1 MPGKKATPFVGD
13 AERHRFHKGDV
24 FNPLYVFADM
34 TTRRPSQSHPNS
46 LLHYLAA
53 LPCGLLERL
62 LSAPNLQ
69 VKDLIAL
76 HSVAQKSAPAVA
88 HAVQGAA
95 TTLLRH
101 YHYGPSLLQSSLPGE
116 TPLSQLRFLSLLDSL
131 PDRDPHTSLWSAG
144 RNDTGQGVRLSSHD
158 SNVLQP
164 CFRLPSD
171 RLDFSTPP
179 AAVAALSAGSM
190 HSAVITALG
199 ALHVAGSNSRGQ
211 LGVGDLTSRF
221 SWTHIAD
228 LKWTRVAQVA
238 CGEAYT
244 VVLTGDGSLFATG
257 ANSYGQ
263 LGLGDTIDRTRFERL
278 PITGV
283 VMIATGRQHT
293 VCLLQDGT
301 VFATGDNSR
310 GQLGG
315 SSGKAL
321 TSFQLVSCFGRKVD
335 RIACGSDTTMMLTTE
350 NMVLVTGK
358 RQCGLSVIGGLGTS
372 VITHLVVGERFA
384 IARTAQG
391 EAALSV
397 CRKRFYVSD
406 ELMHVTVESVS
417 AGIAH
422 YAVLCEKGS
431 VLAAGA
437 NAFGQVSAGN
447 MGLTI
452 EGSPNARI
460 IRAHQVPLSPVN
472 LPSGYRALKVA
483 AGGFHTLYLLAP
495 ND

>member
-1 MPGKKATPFVGD
+1 MTSREPFQP
-13 AERHRFHKGDV
+13 HR
-24 FNPLYVFADM
+24 
-34 TTRRPSQSHPNS
+34 RS
-46 LLHYLAA
+46 LLHHLAA

-62 LSAPNLQ
+62 LTAPNLQ
-69 VKDLIAL
+69 VADLIAL
-76 HSVAQKSAPAVA
+76 HSVTERSAPVIA

-95 TTLLRH
+95 ITLLRNH
-101 YHYGPSLLQSSLPGE
+101 LYGPPLLQSPLAGE
-116 TPLSQLRFLSLLDSL
+116 APLSQLRFLSLLNSR
-131 PDRDPHTSLWSAG
+131 PDWHPGASLWSVG
-144 RNDTGQGVRLSSHD
+144 RNNAGQGARLSLHD
-158 SNVLQP
+158 TNVLQP

-171 RLDFSTPP
+171 QLDFSTPP
-179 AAVAALSAGSM
+179 ATVAALSAGSM

-211 LGVGDLTSRF
+211 LGVGDFTSRS
-221 SWTHIAD
+221 SWTHVID
-228 LKWTRVAQVA
+228 LNWTRIAQVA

-244 VVLTGDGSLFATG
+244 VVLTGDGSVFATG
-257 ANSYGQ
+257 ANSSGQ
-263 LGLGDTIDRTRFERL
+263 LGLGDTTDRTSFERL
-278 PITGV
+278 PITGAI
-283 VMIATGRQHT
+283 MIAVGRQHT

-301 VFATGDNSR
+301 VLAAGDNSR

-315 SSGKAL
+315 PNGKAV
-321 TSFQLVSCFGRKVD
+321 TSLRSVSCFGRKVK
-335 RIACGSDTTMMLTTE
+335 RIACGSDTTMILTSE

-384 IARTAQG
+384 IARTTQG
-391 EAALSV
+391 EAAVSV

-422 YAVLCEKGS
+422 YAVLCEKGN

-437 NAFGQVSAGN
+437 NAFGQVSAGD

-472 LPSGYRALKVA
+472 LPSGYRALQVA
-483 AGGFHTLYLLAP
+483 AGAFHTLYLLAP
-495 ND
+495 NG